1 MSPLIAAFEWQTVA
15 AGALVGLATA
25 YLTRRYWKAWTSP
38 EKRAC
43 GGGCGS
49 CSATDSK
56 PLVTLTPLAPGGTK
70 GEAGGAQKKAS
81 GTA

>member
-1 MSPLIAAFEWQTVA
+1 MNTLIAAFDWQTA
-15 AGALVGLATA
+15 AVGLLVGLATV
-25 YLTRRYWKAWTSP
+25 YLTRRYWKAWTSR

-43 GGGCGS
+43 GGGCGT
-49 CSATDSK
+49 CSATDAR
-56 PLVTLTPLAPGGTK
+56 PLVTLTPLAPGAPE